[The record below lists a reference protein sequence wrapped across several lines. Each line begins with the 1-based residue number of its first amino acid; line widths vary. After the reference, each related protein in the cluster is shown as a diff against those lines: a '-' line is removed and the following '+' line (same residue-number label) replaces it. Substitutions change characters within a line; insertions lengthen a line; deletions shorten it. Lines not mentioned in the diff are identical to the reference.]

1 MPSLFIV
8 DVPEYRPMWEC
19 AEAEPGVEA
28 RHRGAYVELSFDDE
42 LRLDRRATG
51 VRHAVWYSGV
61 GGLRGATV
69 VQFDKDALRLV
80 VTPPAPSAP

>member
-1 MPSLFIV
+1 MPSLFVV

-19 AEAEPGVEA
+19 AASEPGVHA
-28 RHRGAYVELSFDDE
+28 RHLGAYVELSFSDE
-42 LRLDRRATG
+42 LRIDRRATG

-69 VQFDKDALRLV
+69 VQYDKDALRLV
-80 VTPPAPSAP
+80 ATSPGGTRP